1 MCLKEL
7 SGNYESTVEWNT
19 GKQIYSVH
27 LDGLWQGLLRAVVNI
42 IRIYNFHKHI
52 QSCVHSTY
60 SREVSLD
67 AHSFAN

>member
-27 LDGLWQGLLRAVVNI
+27 LDGLWQVLLRAVVNV

-52 QSCVHSTY
+52 RSCVHSTY
-60 SREVSLD
+60 SQEVSLD